1 MVNFSISNILD
12 KKLNLNELKLK
23 LKYYK
28 IIVKEY
34 KGHENNLLLLYRNY
48 NSSINNAIE
57 RECRSIIINED
68 NYQIVAYSCPNPIIV
83 NNFKKIAPLQKIIN
97 KYYEGTYLTIFYYNN
112 KWNISS
118 RKFLNEG
125 NHYELFLETIDNI
138 NFFNNL
144 NIDKIYN
151 FILIHFKDKQIIDY
165 TELFGNDYKKLCLTS
180 IRDKEMNEEKI
191 DLNIELF
198 NNVIFLPE
206 IVDYSDCYNNLFD
219 SSLIVKSIEEN
230 KIYKIKSNNI
240 NLFDNNKNIYIGYIY
255 LYQINKLEKN
265 IKLKSYNVLGI
276 ISLIFKILTDNI
288 YKLFTFYY
296 NNGNHNNNN
305 NSYHNLNKEYKNV
318 LYFIRGIY
326 FTNNLQCNDC
336 NFIKNKIY
344 NYLKNI
350 DTIIL
355 YNFIKLDKN
364 LCKNKMIN
372 DFIILLTK

>member
-68 NYQIVAYSCPNPIIV
+68 NYKIVAYSCPNPIIV
-83 NNFKKIAPLQKIIN
+83 NNFKKIAPLNKIIN

-206 IVDYSDCYNNLFD
+206 IVDYSDCYNILFD

-296 NNGNHNNNN
+296 NNGNQNNN

-344 NYLKNI
+344 YYLKNI